1 MNRDE
6 QEGKHTYEQLFIA
19 LSTKVEKVLIRFLLV
34 FLLLL
39 LCSQA
44 LLQIPLMREHLTRVE
59 PLEGKPYADTRGLYQ
74 GVVSPFTQTDKARQ
88 VLHLPP

>member
-6 QEGKHTYEQLFIA
+6 QESRNTYEQLFIA

-39 LCSQA
+39 LGSQA
-44 LLQIPLMREHLTRVE
+44 LLQIPLMRAHLTKVE
-59 PLEGKPYADTRGLYQ
+59 PLEGKPYAEH
-74 GVVSPFTQTDKARQ
+74 ARS
-88 VLHLPP
+88 LSGPRSSLLPKWTE